1 MAQFNMF
8 EEIIRTLSMG
18 KQINQ
23 KVNVL
28 EIYWYI
34 DIDRIDYL
42 KVKWSAI
49 FPNIHAKVEV
59 IEIATQ
65 ENPWSGWKLNQYTF
79 IF

>member
-1 MAQFNMF
+1 MAQSNMF

-23 KVNVL
+23 KVNVF
-28 EIYWYI
+28 
-34 DIDRIDYL
+34 DRIDYL

>member
-1 MAQFNMF
+1 MAQSNMF
-8 EEIIRTLSMG
+8 EEIIRTFSMG

-23 KVNVL
+23 KVNVF
-28 EIYWYI
+28 
-34 DIDRIDYL
+34 DRIDYL